1 LIHCGVGQMKRF
13 LENLTNVPDS
23 NIFGRIEWF
32 AVKIGATVV
41 FLVFVGVEVFHA
53 IEKLLGK

>member
-1 LIHCGVGQMKRF
+1 MKDD
-13 LENLTNVPDS
+13 P
-23 NIFGRIEWF
+23 NIFEKIEWF

-53 IEKLLGK
+53 ITKLLGR